1 MEFSNPDIHSAIVEE
16 RIAELQQE
24 ASRDHLAQLAHNGQP
39 PDESEV
45 RVHGAGLRG
54 RLGHRLIALGRVIE
68 GAEEMAGDGQGQAHP
83 PRAGTPARLERPA
96 GCLTYPR
103 TSGRRPTRA
112 SST

>member
-45 RVHGAGLRG
+45 RVHRAGLRG
-54 RLGHRLIALGRVIE
+54 RLGHRLIALGRVI
-68 GAEEMAGDGQGQAHP
+68 AYSA
-83 PRAGTPARLERPA
+83 
-96 GCLTYPR
+96 
-103 TSGRRPTRA
+103 STRDPMI
-112 SST
+112 SFRGGYI